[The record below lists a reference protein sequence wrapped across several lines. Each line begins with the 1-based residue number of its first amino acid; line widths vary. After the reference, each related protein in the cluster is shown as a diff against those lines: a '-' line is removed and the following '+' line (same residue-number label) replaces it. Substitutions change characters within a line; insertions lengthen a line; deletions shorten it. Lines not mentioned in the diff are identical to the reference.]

1 VIYAHARNLISG
13 FFTNLLK
20 VHLNV
25 GLRRNVRVLQE
36 LGVAE
41 SISGDKFVS
50 GSRINAPTAHA
61 QISSSQKSPKMVS
74 HAGNDRVFIGKW
86 VH

>member
-1 VIYAHARNLISG
+1 MIYAHARNLTSG

-61 QISSSQKSPKMVS
+61 QTLTASGCAEFNYDVTL
-74 HAGNDRVFIGKW
+74 
-86 VH
+86 